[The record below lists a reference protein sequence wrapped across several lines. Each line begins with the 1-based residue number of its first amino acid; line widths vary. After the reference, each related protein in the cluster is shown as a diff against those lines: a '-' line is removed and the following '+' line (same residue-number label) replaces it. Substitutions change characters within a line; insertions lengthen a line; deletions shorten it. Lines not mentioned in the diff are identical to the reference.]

1 MSKRRR
7 ENHNFEAISTTHEVV
22 GRHDAEYK
30 ILFESF
36 IGSDVALK
44 NESVPSI
51 IAAIKTYAS
60 TRKVDTRNFDLEIGV
75 RSITMLLTAASRVE
89 SSRVIKHAHN
99 NWSILPLARVEPV
112 ISKLLAVT
120 SKRHLNEL
128 RRKSAEF
135 DSMNVKNLL
144 STNRKPFHCTLDR
157 SLHSSTRLNRI
168 QKRIHLHQREAAFV
182 TFHSPTKWRS
192 LRPTSSWAFR
202 SVNLLMVM
210 RS

>member
-51 IAAIKTYAS
+51 IAAIKTYTS
-60 TRKVDTRNFDLEIGV
+60 TRKVDTRNFDLEIGI

-135 DSMNVKNLL
+135 DSMNVKIFCRIIGNTFIVHSIGL
-144 STNRKPFHCTLDR
+144 STR
-157 SLHSSTRLNRI
+157 RL
-168 QKRIHLHQREAAFV
+168 A
-182 TFHSPTKWRS
+182 
-192 LRPTSSWAFR
+192 
-202 SVNLLMVM
+202 
-210 RS
+210 